1 MMGTCEY
8 EGCIRLHDIHVY
20 TCKMRGTLHY
30 MICTCKCK
38 ITVVLDYLTCT
49 CKCKMRGVLDY
60 EGCIELY
67 DMYM

>member
-1 MMGTCEY
+1 
-8 EGCIRLHDIHVY
+8 
-20 TCKMRGTLHY
+20 MRD
-30 MICTCKCK
+30 
-38 ITVVLDYLTCT
+38 VLDYKICT

>member
-1 MMGTCEY
+1 MG
-8 EGCIRLHDIHVY
+8 LHVNVKLGVY
-20 TCKMRGTLHY
+20 YTMRGVLNY

-38 ITVVLDYLTCT
+38 MRGVLDYMICT